1 MPPPERTPDAGFAR
15 RETAPDGARLRI
27 GFWPAEDERGQ
38 VVLLP
43 GRSEFLEKYEET
55 IGELRERGFCVWAMD
70 WRGQGLSDRALAD
83 RRKGHVDDFDAY
95 LRDLAWFAETFVA
108 PRPAA
113 TTCVLAHSMGG
124 HIALRAVLEA
134 KIAPDRM
141 ILLAPMI
148 DLPLSRRAAA
158 SVRWLTAFAAGFGMG
173 GWYLPGTGPRDAER
187 RAFEGNPL
195 TGDRVRFDRTRAAV
209 AANPAVALGG
219 PTFGW
224 LGAALRSVDRLRA
237 AAAAGPETCPI
248 LVCVAT
254 DERVVSISAQK
265 AVCGALPRCECV
277 EIPDSRHE
285 ILMERDEPRALFWR
299 EFDAF
304 LS

>member
-1 MPPPERTPDAGFAR
+1 MRSGFTS
-15 RETAPDGARLRI
+15 RETGPDGGRLRI
-27 GFWPAEDERGQ
+27 GFWPAEGGRGQ

-55 IGELRERGFCVWAMD
+55 IGELRGRGFDVWAMD

-83 RRKGHVDDFDAY
+83 RRKGYIDDFDTY
-95 LRDLAWFAETFVA
+95 LRDLVWFVETFA
-108 PRPAA
+108 SPRRAA

-141 ILLAPMI
+141 VLLAPMI
-148 DLPLSRRAAA
+148 DLPWNMRPYA
-158 SVRWLTAFAAGFGMG
+158 RWLTGVATGFGLG
-173 GWYLPGTGPRDAER
+173 AWYIPGTGPYDPER
-187 RAFEGNPL
+187 AAFEGNAL
-195 TGDRVRFDRTRAAV
+195 TGDRARFDRTRAAI

-224 LGAALRSVDRLRA
+224 LDAALRSVDRLRA

-248 LVCVAT
+248 LVCIAT
-254 DERVVSISAQK
+254 DERVVSIAAQK
-265 AVCGALPRCECV
+265 SVCGMLPRCGCV

-285 ILMERDEPRALFWR
+285 ILMERDERRALFWR
-299 EFDAF
+299 EFDTF

>member
-1 MPPPERTPDAGFAR
+1 MRTDFTS

-27 GFWPAEDERGQ
+27 GFWPAEGERGQ

-55 IGELRERGFCVWAMD
+55 IGELRQRGFGVWAMD

-83 RRKGHVDDFDAY
+83 RHKGHIDDFDTY
-95 LRDLAWFAETFVA
+95 LRDLVWFVETFVA
-108 PRPAA
+108 PRRAA
-113 TTCVLAHSMGG
+113 ATCVLAHSMGG

-141 ILLAPMI
+141 VLLAPMI
-148 DLPLSRRAAA
+148 DLPLSWGIHPYA
-158 SVRWLTAFAAGFGMG
+158 RWLTGFTTGFGMSDR
-173 GWYLPGTGPRDAER
+173 YLPGTGAYDPER
-187 RAFEGNPL
+187 AAFDGNAL
-195 TGDRVRFDRTRAAV
+195 TGDRARFDRTHAAI

-224 LGAALRSVDRLRA
+224 LDAALRSIDRLRA
-237 AAAAGPETCPI
+237 VAATGPETCPI
-248 LVCVAT
+248 LVCIAT
-254 DERVVSISAQK
+254 DERVVSIAAQK
-265 AVCGALPRCECV
+265 SVCGALPGCGCV
-277 EIPDSRHE
+277 EIPGSRHE
-285 ILMERDEPRALFWR
+285 ILMERDEQRAVFWR
-299 EFDAF
+299 EFDTF